1 MPYSR
6 GVSEGSILFYN
17 GGHNHN
23 GTSSALIATE
33 AYSIYDFIVGFAG
46 SNERQ
51 IKQQTNFNNLK
62 TVISNVIKTDVLGP
76 SGIRLLPNSI
86 QSIHISAGS
95 ITADELSANLV
106 LVNNIISSSNFN
118 GTVAANGV
126 ITSQGSSGW
135 AITSAGSAVFSNT
148 AIRGTLTAGAL
159 YINAYNQWYANGSIY
174 VGNPEFDEP
183 GFAYSSALG
192 MSVYGKITATSG
204 KIGDFDIQNGT
215 LITGGFIGWIAL
227 GPTPNAAYNG
237 VEAGEV
243 AVATRDP
250 ADNNDVRATMRGER
264 IMIRDETNPS
274 LTTYMHKNG
283 LTTNGIVACDSVA
296 TSGIVYQWG
305 GQQITFKWDG
315 STFYAVIDGNEYALA
330 ASGGA
335 PATTSP
341 STAPVTTSPGT
352 TTTTSPGTT
361 TTTSPGTTTTTSPGT
376 TTTTSPVVCVV
387 CSTPGV
393 ADCCSPATCGSF
405 KDGFICLDLSGM

>member
-126 ITSQGSSGW
+126 ITGQGSSGW
-135 AITSAGSAVFSNT
+135 AITSAGDAVFSNT
-148 AIRGTLTAGAL
+148 AIRGTLTAGAV
-159 YINAYNQWYANGSIY
+159 YINAYNQWYANGTIY
-174 VGNPEFDEP
+174 VGNPQFQQP
-183 GFAYSSALG
+183 GFSYDPALG
-192 MSVYGKITATSG
+192 MSVRGSITATSG
-204 KIGDFDIQNGT
+204 KIGDFDITNGS
-215 LITGGFIGWIAL
+215 LITGGFLGWIAL
-227 GPTPNAAYNG
+227 GPTPNAGYGG
-237 VEAGEV
+237 VEAGQVEIS
-243 AVATRDP
+243 TRDP
-250 ADNNDVRATMRGER
+250 ADNHQVTASMRGQR
-264 IMIRDETNPS
+264 IMIEDQDNPA
-274 LTTYMHKNG
+274 LITYMHKNG
-283 LTTNGIVACDSVA
+283 FTTNGIVACDSVQ
-296 TSGIVYQWG
+296 TPSIVYPYSAN
-305 GQQITFKWDG
+305 QIAFSWDG
-315 STFYAVIDGNEYALA
+315 SVLSAVVDGTAFPLLTGE
-330 ASGGA
+330 GT
-335 PATTSP
+335 PAVVSP
-341 STAPVTTSPGT
+341 AVVSPAVVSPG
-352 TTTTSPGTT
+352 G
-361 TTTSPGTTTTTSPGT
+361 
-376 TTTTSPVVCVV
+376 CIE
-387 CSTPGV
+387 CSTPGT
-393 ADCCSPATCGSF
+393 ADCCPPSTCGSF
-405 KDGFICLDLSGM
+405 KDGAICLDLSNM

>member
-174 VGNPEFDEP
+174 VGNPEFNEP

-204 KIGDFDIQNGT
+204 RIGAFDIEDGT
-215 LITGGFIGWIAL
+215 LVTGGFIGWVSL
-227 GPTPNAAYNG
+227 GPVGNAAYGG

-243 AVATRDP
+243 SVATRDP
-250 ADNNDVRATMRGER
+250 DDNHDVRATMRGER
-264 IMIRDETNPS
+264 IMVKDEDNPS
-274 LTTYMHKNG
+274 LITYMHKNG
-283 LTTNGIVACDSVA
+283 LSTNGVVACDSVS

-315 STFYAVIDGNEYALA
+315 STFYAVIDGYEYALA

-341 STAPVTTSPGT
+341 STTSPGT

-361 TTTSPGTTTTTSPGT
+361 TTTSPGTTSPG
-376 TTTTSPVVCVV
+376 SCVE

-393 ADCCSPATCGSF
+393 ADCCPPSTCGGF
-405 KDGFICLDLSGM
+405 KDGFICLDLSNM

>member
-1 MPYSR
+1 MAYSR
-6 GVSEGSILFYN
+6 GVSEGSILFYS

-23 GTSSALIATE
+23 GESSALIATE

-159 YINAYNQWYANGSIY
+159 YINDYNQWYANGSIY
-174 VGNPEFDEP
+174 VGNPQFDEP
-183 GFAYSSALG
+183 GFSYSVALG
-192 MSVYGKITATSG
+192 MSVRGSITATSG
-204 KIGDFDIQNGT
+204 KIASFDIDGAT
-215 LITGGFIGWIAL
+215 LFTGDSFIGWIQL
-227 GPTPNAAYNG
+227 GPVGNAAYGG
-237 VEAGEV
+237 VDAGEIS
-243 AVATRDP
+243 VATRDP
-250 ADNNDVRATMRGER
+250 ADNHDVRATMRGQR
-264 IMIRDETNPS
+264 IMISDEDDPS

-283 LTTNGIVACDSVA
+283 FTTNGIVACDSVQ
-296 TSGIVYQWG
+296 TPSIVYPYSAN
-305 GQQITFKWDG
+305 QIAFKWDG

-341 STAPVTTSPGT
+341 ATAPATAPAT
-352 TTTTSPGTT
+352 TTTTSPATT
-361 TTTSPGTTTTTSPGT
+361 APATTSPGG
-376 TTTTSPVVCVV
+376 CIE
-387 CSTPGV
+387 CSTPGTV
-393 ADCCSPATCGSF
+393 DCCPPATCGSF
-405 KDGFICLDLSGM
+405 KDGFICLDLSNL